1 MRGATLHLN
10 DMLEDREREQ
20 RRRARK
26 AFAGAVL
33 VALLGIAAAMREPP
47 AAKVIHERVVQT
59 VEVECSVTQTA
70 AVEKP
75 LIVRT
80 PVPGH
85 VKLLP
90 VDWDPPITLPEPS
103 PRHLCVTPKSINFG
117 GATTSDRVTVSNAGA
132 VPIRITQIRPVQAR
146 NGFIVYVHDCEGRTL
161 DAGERCT
168 IYIGAPEARGEVM
181 YLEIRNS
188 LGDLDSVRV
197 ESPPANG
204 PTAFPAS
211 PASRGGDG

>member
-47 AAKVIHERVVQT
+47 VKVIHERVVKT

-75 LIVRT
+75 VIVRT
-80 PVPGH
+80 PIPGH

-90 VDWDPPITLPEPS
+90 VKWPNNPPPPWEWPA
-103 PRHLCVTPKSINFG
+103 RHLCVTPKSINFG
-117 GATTSDRVTVSNAGA
+117 GSSISDWVTVSNVGD
-132 VPIRITQIRPVQAR
+132 VPICITQIRPVQAR
-146 NGFIVYVHDCEGRTL
+146 GFLVDVHDCANRTL

-168 IYIGAPEARGEVM
+168 IFIGVRDAGGEVM
-181 YLEIRNS
+181 NLEIRNS
-188 LGDLDSVRV
+188 LGELDTVRV
-197 ESPPANG
+197 EAPPANDS
-204 PTAFPAS
+204 TASPAS
-211 PASRGGDG
+211 PASRGADG

>member
-1 MRGATLHLN
+1 MRGATLYLN

-33 VALLGIAAAMREPP
+33 VALLGIAAAMHEPP
-47 AAKVIHERVVQT
+47 AKVIHDRVVKT
-59 VEVECSVTQTA
+59 VEVECSVTQTE

-75 LIVRT
+75 VIVRA

-90 VDWDPPITLPEPS
+90 VDWVVPITPLEPS

-204 PTAFPAS
+204 PTASPAS
-211 PASRGGDG
+211 PASRGADG

>member
-47 AAKVIHERVVQT
+47 GKVIHERVVKT

-75 LIVRT
+75 VIVRT
-80 PVPGH
+80 PIPGH

-90 VDWDPPITLPEPS
+90 VDWDPPIPPPEPS
-103 PRHLCVTPKSINFG
+103 PRHLCVTPKSINFS
-117 GATTSDRVTVSNAGA
+117 GATISDWVTVSNAGD
-132 VPIRITQIRPVQAR
+132 VPICITSIRPVQAR
-146 NGFIVYVHDCEGRTL
+146 GFLMDVHDCANRTL

-168 IYIGAPEARGEVM
+168 IFIGVRDARAEVM
-181 YLEIRNS
+181 HLEIRNS
-188 LGDLDSVRV
+188 LGELDTVRV
-197 ESPPANG
+197 EAPPANG
-204 PTAFPAS
+204 PTASPAS
-211 PASRGGDG
+211 PASRGADG